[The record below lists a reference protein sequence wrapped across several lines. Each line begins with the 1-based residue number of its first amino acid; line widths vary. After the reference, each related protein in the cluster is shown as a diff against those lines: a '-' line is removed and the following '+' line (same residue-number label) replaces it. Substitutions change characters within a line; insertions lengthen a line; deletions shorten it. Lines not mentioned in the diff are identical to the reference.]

1 MKKAYTL
8 AEVLICVGII
18 GVLAAILLPLA
29 NKFKPD
35 SNKAIYIKTYDA
47 IVDIVKS
54 MASNNNLYP
63 IIDEEYNY
71 IKAPLYNLVQV
82 KIGGTAYG
90 GDKAKFCQL
99 FALNFPTVGTIS
111 CSKDAVTYSESSFD
125 SPSFITSQGMGF
137 IISTNTDLTTSYQTD
152 IYFDINGNEKGNN
165 CLYDAEKCKNPDRF
179 KLIVSGDGHVIPA
192 DPMGIEYLKSKTNWR
207 KSELTPDGALL
218 TSVPDEWKVM
228 PEAIGE
234 RTAVQEAD
242 LYPPIEYCT
251 ANDPGKY
258 GGYYFGYKTY
268 SGDSFISE
276 QRKNILNM
284 PQAYRYE
291 MDDYQNSYPCD
302 GGWYSVEIAK
312 IQPKD
317 VYKSSYDD
325 AKQYCESQGL
335 RLPNRNEALI
345 ILNATNSTDNTEYF
359 PEIPP
364 GRVNGK
370 YWIDEQ
376 NVAINSV
383 PKNLTLTH
391 DLVNNEGGT
400 GYAWCVR

>member
-228 PEAIGE
+228 PKLLSTVTATDNNDENSSSNSGIGSNRMLVDE
-234 RTAVQEAD
+234 GTMYGSFFESNNRNCIKYQVYLECPSNTELSLTPHHTLDSAYTCLDDHGSYSVPRLD
-242 LYPPIEYCT
+242 LHHYHTKYK
-251 ANDPGKY
+251 NMLY
-258 GGYYFGYKTY
+258 GGTLLNIVKDNDSISKKIEEIKKVANHNLENDYKR
-268 SGDSFISE
+268 GFI
-276 QRKNILNM
+276 
-284 PQAYRYE
+284 
-291 MDDYQNSYPCD
+291 DFNS
-302 GGWYSVEIAK
+302 
-312 IQPKD
+312 
-317 VYKSSYDD
+317 
-325 AKQYCESQGL
+325 CEA
-335 RLPNRNEALI
+335 N
-345 ILNATNSTDNTEYF
+345 
-359 PEIPP
+359 
-364 GRVNGK
+364 
-370 YWIDEQ
+370 
-376 NVAINSV
+376 
-383 PKNLTLTH
+383 
-391 DLVNNEGGT
+391 
-400 GYAWCVR
+400 

>member
-152 IYFDINGNEKGNN
+152 IYFDINGKEKGNN

-251 ANDPGKY
+251 DANGNIESFKSYGMFGSYYGIDKY
-258 GGYYFGYKTY
+258 
-268 SGDSFISE
+268 S
-276 QRKNILNM
+276 NITLM
-284 PQAYRYE
+284 PQAK
-291 MDDYQNSYPCD
+291 CL
-302 GGWYSVEIAK
+302 GGWHTMEMAK
-312 IQPKD
+312 
-317 VYKSSYDD
+317 KSDFYGNYED
-325 AKQYCESQGL
+325 AKQHCESKGL
-335 RLPNRNEALI
+335 RLPDRNEAILI
-345 ILNATNSTDNTEYF
+345 TGPTNTVSYDDYANGKHKGKYF
-359 PEIPP
+359 PNIKT
-364 GRVNGK
+364 GRSFP
-370 YWIDEQ
+370 YWLNE
-376 NVAINSV
+376 
-383 PKNLTLTH
+383 PNL
-391 DLVNNEGGT
+391 VIESQYKIIEGT
-400 GYAWCVR
+400 GAHAWCVK

>member
-47 IVDIVKS
+47 VVDIVKS

-137 IISTNTDLTTSYQTD
+137 IVSTNTDLTTSYQTD
-152 IYFDINGNEKGNN
+152 IYFDINGKEKGNN

-228 PEAIGE
+228 PEAIEE
-234 RTAVQEAD
+234 RTAVQEAN
-242 LYPPIEYCT
+242 LYAPVEYCT
-251 ANDPGKY
+251 AENGVIQ
-258 GGYYFGYKTY
+258 GF
-268 SGDSFISE
+268 
-276 QRKNILNM
+276 RKRNGEYHSMANM
-284 PQAYRYE
+284 F
-291 MDDYQNSYPCD
+291 NSPNPHESSCA
-302 GGWYSVEIAK
+302 GGWYSMEMAK
-312 IQPKD
+312 SQFNGG
-317 VYKSSYDD
+317 SSYEE

-335 RLPNRNEALI
+335 RLPNRNEAI
-345 ILNATNSTDNTEYF
+345 MILGPTNTTDKLGGGSKPSLYF
-359 PEIPP
+359 PDIRTQRLAGE
-364 GRVNGK
+364 
-370 YWIDEQ
+370 YWLNEQ
-376 NVAINSV
+376 NQVVRDDIEYS
-383 PKNLTLTH
+383 TH
-391 DLVNNEGGT
+391 IKESGQALS
-400 GYAWCVR
+400 WCVR